1 MFQRTA
7 GAVRS
12 RGVELDVSGQLTPNL
27 KVLGTYA
34 YPDARVTADT
44 VLPSGAPLSN
54 IPRHSASALGL
65 YEFGAGSL
73 GRAGVGGGVVYVGER
88 AGNST
93 DNGFKLPA
101 YATVRLNGYVQPTRA
116 LRLSLTIDNLFD
128 KRYYASSYNE
138 LWVAPGA
145 ERQVTLAA
153 TYTF

>member
-1 MFQRTA
+1 M
-7 GAVRS
+7 
-12 RGVELDVSGQLTPNL
+12 
-27 KVLGTYA
+27 
-34 YPDARVTADT
+34 
-44 VLPSGAPLSN
+44 
-54 IPRHSASALGL
+54 
-65 YEFGAGSL
+65 
-73 GRAGVGGGVVYVGER
+73 VYVGER